1 MVGVGIIGLI
11 FLVIQILVARF
22 VYREAR
28 THNRRSSLVLSSVV
42 FISSIA
48 CVVIMES
55 LLLVLLI
62 QAIAIVMYL
71 IVNSKGHSLNPQ
83 D

>member
-28 THNRRSSLVLSSVV
+28 THNRRSPLVLSSAV

-48 CVVIMES
+48 CVVIIEG
-55 LLLVLLI
+55 LLPVLLI
-62 QAIAIVMYL
+62 QAIAIVIYL
-71 IVNSKGHSLNPQ
+71 IVNSVDHSLNPQ